1 MSYAYCLCFDLYHI
15 ISPCDS
21 ISYHIIA
28 VPEHGSLN
36 AFRRALL
43 LRSSRQ
49 VSASY
54 VMSLLWAS
62 DGGNMAGYQD
72 GRSQATFRSGLRWIE
87 EIQDLGMYT
96 WSPAG
101 LTQKRRFS
109 EVTAAD
115 VLQGLCD
122 EDREPPVMV
131 NTRGISMPR
140 NFDGSPAPQNVP
152 NVFPYDAGYMVPLYL
167 ASQRRGSLEGIDF
180 LLGGSSLEI
189 LAHRAPIEAG
199 TKYLTQRCPG
209 TDVILLCK
217 HKQYVQNYADIG
229 FQFERLMTGRGISD
243 KHDLMKTESL
253 HIMRVA
259 GFIVLFSADVDAV
272 DECGC
277 AVEMKTGNP
286 KYFGTK
292 VMFQMISSGARTLL
306 SADINKRM
314 HPPRLNAIKE
324 IKIEQLV
331 RSNSS
336 LLLSA
341 EKNISECFS
350 HLKNSREID
359 ENFATEIDFRSGE
372 LILKPRS
379 DADLL
384 PGRAEVERLLA

>member
-1 MSYAYCLCFDLYHI
+1 
-15 ISPCDS
+15 
-21 ISYHIIA
+21 
-28 VPEHGSLN
+28 
-36 AFRRALL
+36 
-43 LRSSRQ
+43 
-49 VSASY
+49 
-54 VMSLLWAS
+54 
-62 DGGNMAGYQD
+62 MAGYQD
-72 GRSQATFRSGLRWIE
+72 RRSQARFPSGLSWIE
-87 EIQDLGMYT
+87 EVQDLGIYT

-101 LTQKRRFS
+101 LAQKGCFR

-122 EDREPPVMV
+122 EDREPPVTV
-131 NTRGISMPR
+131 SICGISLPR
-140 NFDGSPAPQNVP
+140 NFDGSPVPQHVP

-167 ASQRRGSLEGIDF
+167 TWQRRGSLEGIDF
-180 LLGGSSLEI
+180 LLGGSSLEV

-209 TDVILLCK
+209 TDVILLSK

-253 HIMRVA
+253 RIMHVA
-259 GFIVLFSADVDAV
+259 GFTVLFPADVDAV

-292 VMFQMISSGARTLL
+292 VMFQMVSSGARTLL

-314 HPPRLNAIKE
+314 HPPRLNAINQ
-324 IKIEQLV
+324 IRIEQLV
-331 RSNSS
+331 QSNSS
-336 LLLSA
+336 LLPSA
-341 EKNISECFS
+341 EKNISECLS
-350 HLKNSREID
+350 QLKNSKEID
-359 ENFATEIDFRSGE
+359 ENYATEVDFRSGE

-384 PGRAEVERLLA
+384 PSRGEVERLLA